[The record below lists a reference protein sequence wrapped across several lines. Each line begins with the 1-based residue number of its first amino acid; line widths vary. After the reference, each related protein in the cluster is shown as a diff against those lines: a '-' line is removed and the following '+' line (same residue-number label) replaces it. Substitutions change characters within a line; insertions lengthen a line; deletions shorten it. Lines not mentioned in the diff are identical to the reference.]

1 MARIFDLKTPLA
13 LADMS
18 QAELAR
24 RLAVDPATVSYWMSG
39 KKKPASD
46 RLPEIAAALDCTIDA
61 LFRDQYSA

>member
-1 MARIFDLKTPLA
+1 MAKIFDLRAPLA
-13 LADMS
+13 MAGMN